1 MKKILI
7 ILFLFSIV
15 TISCSDPGTTDIRVH
30 GNEPALP
37 DELKGLRIYSVSG
50 GYGSRIKVAVFKGQV
65 VGEEYRSGKYSY
77 DAVNIYKQ
85 DGSVSRGYP
94 EGNIISENDSILV
107 IRK

>member
-1 MKKILI
+1 MKRI
-7 ILFLFSIV
+7 ILLLSIASFLL
-15 TISCSDPGTTDIRVH
+15 ISCSDPGTTDIRVH

-37 DELKGLRIYSVSG
+37 DELKGLKIYSVSD

-85 DGSVSRGYP
+85 DGSVSRKYP
-94 EGNIISENDSILV
+94 ESNIIIENDSILV

>member
-1 MKKILI
+1 MKKLLA
-7 ILFLFSIV
+7 ILFIVSIV
-15 TISCSDPGTTDIRVH
+15 TISCSDPGTTEIRVH

-37 DELKGLRIYSVSG
+37 EELKGLKIYSVSD

-85 DGSVSRGYP
+85 DGSISRGYP
-94 EGNIISENDSILV
+94 ESNILLENDSIL
-107 IRK
+107 ILRK